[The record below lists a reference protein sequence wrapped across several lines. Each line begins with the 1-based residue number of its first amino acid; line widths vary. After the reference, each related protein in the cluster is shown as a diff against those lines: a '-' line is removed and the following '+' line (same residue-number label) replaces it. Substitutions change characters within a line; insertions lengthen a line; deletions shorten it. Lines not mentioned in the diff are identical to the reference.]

1 MATIRHIRYKTK
13 KRGEKRDKFEVS
25 IMVPGPGGKRQER
38 KIFDTHEEAATY
50 LAEREREIR
59 EGIAARSAPITLGAA
74 VEKVVS
80 TLRARGNRT
89 VNETE
94 RLWKR
99 LVGHFGAG
107 AKVTQITA
115 ETIRRYEADVL
126 TKPHPR
132 LQRPITISTVNRH
145 KAAIRRLLRLCRAW
159 GYIRETPHIEM
170 GREPDHRTRYLER
183 DEIVRLLDACRTSHN
198 KYLHALVVL
207 ALQTGMR
214 RGELF
219 GLRWGHVDF
228 SRGVLIVDR
237 SKNGRRRE
245 VPMTTTAYTVLRELR
260 EKAKDADGPVFGSN
274 GRAFG
279 DVKHGFTTACVKAGI
294 NPKRPSKTDPGKRT
308 PKADP
313 PPPSRPQFRFHD
325 LRHTAASWLVMNGAA
340 LQDVR
345 ELLGHRDLQ
354 MTLRYAHLSPAHL
367 RSAIGRLDAM
377 FSPAT
382 VDAALNGNSTANAD
396 SERTAVRK

>member
-1 MATIRHIRYKTK
+1 MATIRHIRYRTK
-13 KRGEKRDKFEVS
+13 KRGEKREKFEVS
-25 IMVPGPGGKRQER
+25 IMVNGRQER
-38 KIFDTHEEAATY
+38 KLFDRHEEAATY
-50 LAEREREIR
+50 LGERQRDIR
-59 EGIAARSAPITLGAA
+59 EGVAARSAPITLGEA
-74 VEKVVS
+74 VDKVVS

-89 VNETE
+89 ANETA
-94 RLWKR
+94 RLWKAQ
-99 LVGHFGAG
+99 LLPYFGTAT
-107 AKVTQITA
+107 KVTQITSEA
-115 ETIRRYEADVL
+115 IRRYEADVL

-132 LQRPITISTVNRH
+132 LRRSITISTANRH

-159 GYIRETPHIEM
+159 GYIREVPHFEM

-183 DEIVRLLDACRTSHN
+183 DEIVRLLDACRTSRN
-198 KYLHALVVL
+198 KYLYALVVL

-219 GLRWGHVDF
+219 GLTWDRVDF
-228 SRGVLIVDR
+228 SRGVLIIDR

-245 VPMTTTAYTVLRELR
+245 VPMTTTAYAVLRELR
-260 EKAKDADGPVFGSN
+260 EKANDAEGPVFASN
-274 GRAFG
+274 GRAWG
-279 DVKHGFTTACVKAGI
+279 DVKHGFTTACIKAGI
-294 NPKRPSKTDPGKRT
+294 NPKRPSTTDPR
-308 PKADP
+308 P
-313 PPPSRPQFRFHD
+313 PLRAQFRFHD

-377 FSPAT
+377 FPAAT
-382 VDAALNGNSTANAD
+382 ADARLAD
-396 SERTAVRK
+396 RPSAVTAVTIDR